1 MGKLR
6 PLRPAWMLEVTASGR
21 GGRGWKV
28 PPVRGRARP
37 HGAEERI
44 DALVKL
50 KGLLDSGVL
59 TPRQFAGE
67 RDRLLGS

>member
-1 MGKLR
+1 MRRLR
-6 PLRPAWMLEVTASGR
+6 PLRPAWMLDAASGR
-21 GGRGWKV
+21 DAAA
-28 PPVRGRARP
+28 PPVRGRILPAR
-37 HGAEERI
+37 GAEARI

-67 RDRLLGS
+67 RDRLLGG